1 MGAPLCRR
9 HAGFSLAELLVA
21 VTLLSVGALAL
32 AGTAAAVLRL
42 LAVGGVRAAAAVL
55 VESHLELV
63 RATRCT
69 PSAGADTVPGVVA
82 RWRVQPLGGGVAELR
97 DSLRI
102 RARGTGGVWGEVEP
116 FRSGV
121 LC

>member
-1 MGAPLCRR
+1 MGSPRCRR
-9 HAGFSLAELLVA
+9 QAGFSLAELLVA

-42 LAVGGVRAAAAVL
+42 LATGGVRAAAAVL

-69 PSAGADTVPGVVA
+69 PSAGADTISGVVA

-102 RARGTGGVWGEVEP
+102 RTRGTSGASVEVEG
-116 FRSGV
+116 FRSG
-121 LC
+121 LPC